1 MPREQTTSIEL
12 VEADTVRQVSTAVMI
27 AALTAVLAQFSIQLP
42 GGVPFSFQ
50 PFGIFVA
57 GLLLGPLWG
66 GFSISLYVLVGLAGA
81 PVYSNGGAGLGYV
94 LGPTGGFLVGFLV
107 AAAVIGLVAH
117 RSLQPTPVADLSAV
131 STTTAL
137 LAGIVVVYLIGVPWL
152 AAVNGLA
159 ITQAASA
166 MALFAVGDLLKI
178 GIASGSLLAGTNCS
192 LICDDRRR

>member
-50 PFGIFVA
+50 PFGIFDA
-57 GLLLGPLWG
+57 GLLLGPLWV

-178 GIASGSLLAGTNCS
+178 GIAVGIVAGGNELLAD
-192 LICDDRRR
+192 LR